1 MRLTDDDIREFQR
14 LWREE
19 FREEVPVDVA
29 RERASRLI
37 DLYLLFLKEKRQ
49 NK

>member
-1 MRLTDDDIREFQR
+1 MRLTDGDIKDFQR

-19 FREEVPVDVA
+19 FQEEVPADIA

-37 DLYLLFLKEKRQ
+37 DLYLLFLKEKR
-49 NK
+49 KTE